1 MLPFTADALRLTLH
15 VLAAAV
21 WVGGQLAVAALVPAL
36 RREGEGVPAVAARRF
51 AVLAWPAFAVLVAT
65 GVWNVVDV
73 DVGDTA
79 TAYQVTLFVKL
90 LVVLVAG
97 VAAALHS
104 RARTKAGVAAW
115 GGVGGLA
122 SVAAL
127 VLGVVLAG

>member
-1 MLPFTADALRLTLH
+1 MLPFTADTLRLSLH

-36 RREGEGVPAVAARRF
+36 RRAGEGVPGVAARRF
-51 AVLAWPAFAVLVAT
+51 AALAWPAFAVLVLT

-73 DVGDTA
+73 QVGDTS

-104 RARTKAGVAAW
+104 RARSKAAVAAW
-115 GGVGGLA
+115 GGVGGVA

-127 VLGVVLAG
+127 VLGVLLHG